1 MTAQDYFAPF
11 RRLMP
16 AAEKYIYLN
25 SAGCGP
31 LPKPVWEGMESVFQR
46 MYEEGQIKV
55 EIHDWLFDLLEEAR
69 RDIARFIHASEE
81 EIFFVRCIA
90 EGLNTVDYML
100 DLKKGDCVVVSDQ
113 ENPASL
119 LPFFA
124 AEKSRGFHTEKFHA
138 KGTYE
143 ELIENF
149 DNALTSS
156 VKLAVFSHVLHAL
169 GTRMPAREM
178 CEAARKKGVL
188 TAIDGAQAAGN
199 GEINVKEIGC
209 DFYVIS
215 CHKWLCGPEGIAAV
229 YVKKELIPELRV
241 PFGGVG
247 MQEAFD
253 LSTNEIQ
260 LRSTARR
267 FEYGGKH
274 IPMYTAFSGTIRF
287 AEKIG
292 LEKITQRQK
301 ELNQYCRSQFEQK
314 IPEAEIL
321 SPSDE
326 RLMTGIFAFTIP
338 GIDHRDLVKRAW
350 NDEKMILQYR
360 TIDLYTKAEGIR
372 ISNNW
377 FVKEEELD
385 KMTSFVRRYVDE
397 ACL

>member
-247 MQEAFD
+247 MQEAFE

-267 FEYGGKH
+267 FEYGGMH

-301 ELNQYCRSQFEQK
+301 ELYQYCRSQFEQK